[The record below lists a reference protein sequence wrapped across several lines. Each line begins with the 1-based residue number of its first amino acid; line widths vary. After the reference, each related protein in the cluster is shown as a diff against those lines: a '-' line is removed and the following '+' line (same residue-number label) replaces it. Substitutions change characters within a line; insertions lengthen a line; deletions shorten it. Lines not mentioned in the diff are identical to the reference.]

1 MKIGNNSAL
10 LTGVQGFTKA
20 KQQMQEAAN
29 TIATGDQVTDL
40 TQPIVDLKVSEL
52 NAKANAKVIET
63 AAETSG
69 FLLDIKV

>member
-1 MKIGNNSAL
+1 
-10 LTGVQGFTKA
+10 
-20 KQQMQEAAN
+20 MQEAAN